1 MPRVEY
7 LNVFENERIKKAV
20 ERRDRR
26 MEKIVIP
33 ADITGQIFIKCQSEA
48 KAINDRIAFLKGEL
62 SHVKE
67 RIRALEKEAR
77 SMCPCIVTEKLQGN
91 LLSKFE
97 LVTITNPNQRIR
109 TKKVVDFE
117 TAKIYPL
124 RWQQNHLEQEIFI
137 REQEIGQLKRIAQ
150 MCGAGDIG
158 LISYLSD
165 AWRSRLAIGASV
177 WGKLPQP
184 VRQLGQ
190 GNVIYVDQVGNIL
203 PPEALSSDGKPD
215 MPLGQ
220 DPKMPGRAG
229 YWRGDH
235 EESLPG
241 SPADRN
247 ATFTKP
253 PQVGER

>member
-1 MPRVEY
+1 MPRVED

-62 SHVKE
+62 LHVKE
-67 RIRALEKEAR
+67 RIGSLAKEAR
-77 SMCPCIVTEKLQGN
+77 GMCPPIVHTQLQGN
-91 LLSKFE
+91 ILTKFE
-97 LVTITNPNQRIR
+97 VVKVTSPNCRVVTQ
-109 TKKVVDFE
+109 KVLDFRQKE
-117 TAKIYPL
+117 IDPL
-124 RWQQNHLEQEIFI
+124 KRLQDRYEQEIFI
-137 REQEIGQLKRIAQ
+137 REQETGQLKRIAQ

-165 AWRSRLAIGASV
+165 AWRGRLQIGQAV
-177 WGKLPQP
+177 WGKLPKP

-190 GNVIYVDQVGNIL
+190 GNVIYVDQAGNIL

-215 MPLGQ
+215 MPHGK

-229 YWRGDH
+229 HWRGDH

-253 PQVGER
+253 PQVGE